1 MKFLDM
7 FESIQKGNFGL
18 TDEAIYKA
26 IQQDGIFIPVYGA
39 YQEHL
44 SPFRFIPE
52 NGRTKYN
59 EPITVFEGE
68 GIIINFDG
76 ISAGRMTYKENEKFA
91 LNHHTGFFK
100 IKKEA
105 KRTIIPEYFSI
116 FYQKQL
122 QGASVSSD
130 QKTLTVD
137 TIYFTDF
144 DVPVYETQL
153 EIMVK
158 IKPLLLMKAKLC
170 DMLEKIYS
178 TKTKTL
184 TKEYNKYQ
192 AKDVTI
198 SKIVDCLSG
207 NSGLTEEEIYQNIR
221 TDGQRYMVLSS
232 STHEETLL
240 GEIPQCQ
247 INGEPLHVFEGK
259 DGILVAR
266 NGKAGETLFLKKG
279 FYAITDHAYI
289 LSLREDC
296 EWRVSLKWL
305 LIQYRQTFLDYTS
318 SSDNATWNM
327 TGFFKNVKVNIP
339 YYDQQLA
346 VLEGYNQLEE
356 LELRIIYITEKIFAL
371 LKRQVTSIN

>member
-1 MKFLDM
+1 
-7 FESIQKGNFGL
+7 
-18 TDEAIYKA
+18 
-26 IQQDGIFIPVYGA
+26 
-39 YQEHL
+39 
-44 SPFRFIPE
+44 
-52 NGRTKYN
+52 
-59 EPITVFEGE
+59 
-68 GIIINFDG
+68 
-76 ISAGRMTYKENEKFA
+76 
-91 LNHHTGFFK
+91 
-100 IKKEA
+100 
-105 KRTIIPEYFSI
+105 
-116 FYQKQL
+116 
-122 QGASVSSD
+122 
-130 QKTLTVD
+130 
-137 TIYFTDF
+137 
-144 DVPVYETQL
+144 
-153 EIMVK
+153 
-158 IKPLLLMKAKLC
+158 MKAKLC